1 LGFTLSFVEIAAYLM
16 DAVTINQTTTV
27 KGGLLKQRRTGRGW
41 LIYAGNLFL
50 RLSHSKIVMF
60 EDVLAWQTWECASYR
75 LLYGGGC
82 KYGGRKGLLIQ
93 PFPGRNLRD
102 ILAENKLTNEIMIA
116 AAREFKRVHALH
128 WSHGDSHLGNI
139 LYDGERARLI
149 DFETR
154 HEPSVSSLECQADDL
169 LVCLLDLIGRDPNEG
184 WREWSQ
190 DFLRAYD
197 APDVL
202 QVFMQQLH
210 MPLGWKAILWKSRTN
225 YLPNIVLAER
235 LAGLKRIAGD
245 LLCDT

>member
-1 LGFTLSFVEIAAYLM
+1 MSLVEIAAYLM
-16 DAVTINQTTTV
+16 DAMTINQTTVV

-41 LIYAGNLFL
+41 LIHAGNIFL
-50 RLSHSKIVMF
+50 RLSHSHIVMF

-82 KYGGRKGLLIQ
+82 RCAGRKALLIQ
-93 PFPGRNLRD
+93 PFPGQSLRD
-102 ILAENKLTNEIMIA
+102 YLGENKITNEIMIA
-116 AAREFKRVHALH
+116 AAREFKRVHVLN

-154 HEPSVSSLECQADDL
+154 HDSSLSMLERQADDL
-169 LVCLLDLIGRDPNEG
+169 LVCLLDLIGRDSSTQ
-184 WREWSQ
+184 WREWSRT
-190 DFLRAYD
+190 FLAAYG

-202 QVFMQQLH
+202 KVFIQQLH
-210 MPLGWKAILWKSRTN
+210 MPTGWKAILWKSRTS
-225 YLPNIVLAER
+225 YLPDAVLAER
-235 LAGLKRIAGD
+235 LAGLKHVAGD

>member
-16 DAVTINQTTTV
+16 DAVTINQTTAV
-27 KGGLLKQRRTGRGW
+27 KGGLLKQRCIGRGW
-41 LIYAGNLFL
+41 LIYFGNIFL

-82 KYGGRKGLLIQ
+82 SYAGSNALLIQ
-93 PFPGRNLRD
+93 PFPGRSLRD
-102 ILAENKLTNEIMIA
+102 YLAENKLTSEIIIA

-128 WSHGDSHLGNI
+128 WSHGDPHLSNMH
-139 LYDGERARLI
+139 YDGERARLI

-154 HEPSVSSLECQADDL
+154 HEPTLSRIECCADDL
-169 LVCLLDLIGRDPNEG
+169 LVCLLDLIGRDTSES
-184 WREWSQ
+184 WCEWSRA
-190 DFLRAYD
+190 FLRAYD

-202 QVFMQQLH
+202 REFSQQLH
-210 MPLGWKAILWKSRTN
+210 MPTGWKAILWKSRTN
-225 YLPNIVLAER
+225 FLPDTMLAER

-245 LLCDT
+245 LL

>member
-1 LGFTLSFVEIAAYLM
+1 MSLVELAAYMM
-16 DAVTINQTTTV
+16 DAVTINKTTAV
-27 KGGLLKQRRTGRGW
+27 KSGLLKQRCTGRGW
-41 LIYAGNLFL
+41 LIYFGNIFL

-82 KYGGRKGLLIQ
+82 QYAGRKGLLIQ
-93 PFPGRNLRD
+93 PLPGRSLRD
-102 ILAENKLTNEIMIA
+102 ILADNKLTNEYMIA

-128 WSHGDSHLGNI
+128 WSHGDAHLGNI

-154 HEPSVSSLECQADDL
+154 HEPTLSRIECCADDL
-169 LVCLLDLIGRDPNEG
+169 MVCLLDLIGRDLTEG
-184 WREWSQ
+184 WREWNQ

-202 QVFMQQLH
+202 RVFSQQLH
-210 MPLGWKAILWKSRTN
+210 MPSGWKAILWKSRTN
-225 YLPNIVLAER
+225 YLPDAVLAER
-235 LAGLKRIAGD
+235 LAALKRITGD
-245 LLCDT
+245 LLCNT